1 MLRIELRP
9 EIWLSMKSWR
19 DWALAFGNGS
29 SAWSSAARFAS
40 VSPPSIFTNE

>member
-19 DWALAFGNGS
+19 DWAFAFGNGA
-29 SAWSSAARFAS
+29 SA
-40 VSPPSIFTNE
+40 